1 MMSEIDLNLELERSS
16 TARRRQ
22 DDMPHIYMP
31 AMPPLGLIRWL
42 RQRLDAWA
50 FRRKLKHLLDYDDH
64 MLEDMGHTRIELMM
78 TIELPLKTDARKALL
93 QWKAERR
100 RTG

>member
-1 MMSEIDLNLELERSS
+1 MSEIDLNLELEKSS
-16 TARRRQ
+16 TVRRRR
-22 DDMPHIYMP
+22 DAMPHFYVP
-31 AMPPLGLIRWL
+31 AMPPLGWIRWL

-50 FRRKLKHLLDYDDH
+50 YRRKLKHLLDYDDH
-64 MLEDMGHTRIELMM
+64 MLEDMGHTRAELVMA
-78 TIELPLKTDARKALL
+78 IELPLKADVREALL